1 MNAPLPPLTHTHHPN
16 SQVET
21 FVDKK
26 ASTGEL
32 FDKMRELEQDSLFTA
47 DAARE
52 LEAVVLRSLA
62 PAVRDSALTTIQ

>member
-1 MNAPLPPLTHTHHPN
+1 M
-16 SQVET
+16 ET